1 MEDHW
6 SRPLRA
12 GSGRP
17 QLCHPAPPAPVPSPD
32 PVGEWMSYSTSV
44 CLSLQKVLERGKS
57 SGSRIRK
64 SRALG
69 RVDAAP
75 VLLDI
80 PRSPCV
86 GASLQ
91 AGVTRSAHCPGA
103 AVPGSSGRCGSRPAG
118 RWSACNRPFWPALP
132 PRPRSTC
139 CSSRCGRAQG
149 ECSGHRQTQGP
160 EDTPRLR
167 LTGTR
172 TPPGAAGCWAS

>member
-1 MEDHW
+1 MGVPTSAIPH
-6 SRPLRA
+6 
-12 GSGRP
+12 
-17 QLCHPAPPAPVPSPD
+17 PPAPVPSPD

-44 CLSLQKVLERGKS
+44 CLSLQKVLERGES

-69 RVDAAP
+69 RVDAAL

-86 GASLQ
+86 GAGRQ
-91 AGVTRSAHCPGA
+91 AGVTRRAHCPGA

-118 RWSACNRPFWPALP
+118 RRSACNRPFWPALP

-160 EDTPRLR
+160 EDTPRPR